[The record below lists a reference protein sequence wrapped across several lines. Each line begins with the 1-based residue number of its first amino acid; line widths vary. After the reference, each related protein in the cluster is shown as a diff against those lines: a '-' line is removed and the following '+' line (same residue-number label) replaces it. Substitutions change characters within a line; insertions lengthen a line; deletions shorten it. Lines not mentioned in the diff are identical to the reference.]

1 MHRGGRVRLPRE
13 AGKRGRAA
21 RHALAHAP
29 RAGGLMD
36 KIVLRAEPSVK
47 ELLPGFLQNRRR
59 DLERLHEA
67 LHAGDLAAVR
77 DVGQNIRCFSRVY
90 GLDELTEMGE
100 EIRAAAESRSTLRVL
115 ELQRRLADY
124 LARVELEEEMDGG
137 QDQQREREFD
147 TVLEPLAGLA
157 AANIV
162 LVETL
167 HE

>member
-1 MHRGGRVRLPRE
+1 
-13 AGKRGRAA
+13 
-21 RHALAHAP
+21 
-29 RAGGLMD
+29 MD

-47 ELLPGFLQNRRR
+47 ELLPGFLENRRR

-124 LARVELEEEMDGG
+124 LARVELEE
-137 QDQQREREFD
+137 
-147 TVLEPLAGLA
+147 
-157 AANIV
+157 
-162 LVETL
+162 
-167 HE
+167 